1 MKKHVRVSIKVTKDG
16 FDAFAQMVPISGP
29 REFIDGEVDFDA
41 WTDEMIVDEVKKAIR
56 SSFEGMK

>member
-1 MKKHVRVSIKVTKDG
+1 MRKHVRVSIKVTKDG
-16 FDAFAQMVPISGP
+16 FDAFAQMVSISGP
-29 REFIDGEVDFDA
+29 MEWVDGEVDFDV